1 MMEITI
7 RTNGTSVD
15 INILGTIKTIAD
27 GQEIKDAVRRAY
39 EQDNG
44 RTINVYVKDSFIITS
59 SVIGFLIKS
68 IKIDKMALFIYVTSS
83 ELYAMLEDMN
93 LITSMN
99 VRKA

>member
-1 MMEITI
+1 MEVAI
-7 RTNGTSVD
+7 RTNGAGVD

-39 EQDNG
+39 EQDST
-44 RTINVYVKDSFIITS
+44 RSINLHVKESFIITS

-68 IKIDKMALFIYVTSS
+68 IKIDKMALVVYVGSS
-83 ELYAMLEDMN
+83 ELYSMLEDMN
-93 LITSMN
+93 LIVSMN